1 MGSRAL
7 VLMYHQIAD
16 VGVDPSGLAVTPE
29 NFAEQLSVL
38 KGRCEVVPLREIQ
51 MKRSSLSN
59 RPRVAITFDDGYA
72 DNGEVGAPI
81 LEAAGLPASFF
92 ITGLALNGQGE
103 FWWDSLGHLLL
114 DLSDQTAPQD
124 PFEVVID
131 GQRLRVDLRTLE
143 ARMRAQKALNRRLR
157 VRPPEEIT
165 PVLEALS
172 LHVGTKIQ
180 TCERHRLAGMD
191 GIQRLSRIPGMAI
204 GSHTMSHPLMPALNQ
219 EDQRHELVESRRLLA
234 DAIEKPVFEFAFP
247 FGNEDAFD
255 DASEIAVRDA
265 GYVLAC
271 QTVFGLVKRRTNPYQ
286 FPRAMVHDINAE
298 DFEERLSNWFRGH
311 SW

>member
-16 VGVDPSGLAVTPE
+16 VGADPSGLAVTPE
-29 NFAEQLSVL
+29 NFTEQLSVL
-38 KGRCEVVPLREIQ
+38 KDRCEVVPLREIQ
-51 MKRSSLSN
+51 MKRSSRSN

-92 ITGLALNGQGE
+92 ITGIALEGRGE
-103 FWWDSLGHLLL
+103 FWWDSLEHLLL
-114 DLSDQTAPQD
+114 DISDPNAPQD
-124 PFEVVID
+124 PFEVEIN
-131 GQRLRVDLRTLE
+131 GHFLRVDLRTSK
-143 ARMRAQKALNRRLR
+143 ARLRAYKALNLRLR
-157 VRPPEEIT
+157 ARPPEEIC
-165 PVLEALS
+165 PVIHALS
-172 LHVGTKIQ
+172 AHVGREITD
-180 TCERHRLAGMD
+180 CERHRLAGLD
-191 GIQRLSRIPGMAI
+191 GVQRLSRIAGMAI
-204 GSHTMSHPLMPALNQ
+204 GSHTMRHPLMPALNQ

-247 FGNEDAFD
+247 YGNEDAFD

-271 QTVFGLVKRRTNPYQ
+271 QTVFGFVKRRTNPYQ
-286 FPRAMVHDINAE
+286 FPRAMVHDINAQ
-298 DFEERLSNWFRGH
+298 DFEERLNNWFRGP
-311 SW
+311 S